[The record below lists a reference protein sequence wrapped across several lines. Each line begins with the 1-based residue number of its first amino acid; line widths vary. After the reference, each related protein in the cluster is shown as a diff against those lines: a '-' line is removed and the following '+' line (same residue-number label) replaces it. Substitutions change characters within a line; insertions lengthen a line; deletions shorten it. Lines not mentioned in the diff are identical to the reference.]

1 MIRQAKLRCPN
12 CVEPCNDDHETRHL
26 KLAEDDPQSAKT
38 SPRAPLQAAPLAAPA
53 EVTPA
58 ATAELV
64 AEVAAEN
71 RGAPTPPAT
80 PHFNFLGHSVPL
92 LPVIIACALFME
104 NMDSTVIAT
113 SLPVIAHN
121 LGEDPVA
128 LKLAL
133 TSYLVSLAIFIPV
146 SGWMADRFGSR
157 TIFQWAIA
165 VFMGG
170 SLLCA
175 TSSSLAGFV
184 MARFIQ
190 GMGGAMMVPVGRLVV
205 LRSTS
210 KAELVRAMSY
220 LTMPALLGPVIGPPL
235 GGFISTYFHWRW
247 IFFINIPISLLGMY
261 LAARHV
267 PNVRADKSAP
277 LDRTGFVLSAIGLA
291 LLMLGFATL
300 GRHLISMPA
309 AFTCIGVGA
318 VTVAVYLWHARR
330 TPFPLL
336 NLRLM
341 RTLTFRSG
349 VLGGF
354 LFRIGIGAIPFLL
367 PLMMQLG
374 FGLSPFQ
381 SGMLTCATA
390 IGALGMK
397 GAAARI
403 LKTWGFPR
411 VLRVNAVLTA
421 GSLAIVAAFTAHT
434 PHLLMMAILL
444 LGGCLRSLQFTSM
457 NTLAYADIDTA
468 QMSQATS
475 LASVVQQLAA
485 GAGVTIGAAA
495 LQLSQHWHGHATL
508 QAGDFS
514 VAFLCIASVSLSS
527 LFFLA
532 RLPANAGAALSGKR
546 A

>member
-1 MIRQAKLRCPN
+1 MASQNAAHASL
-12 CVEPCNDDHETRHL
+12 
-26 KLAEDDPQSAKT
+26 ED
-38 SPRAPLQAAPLAAPA
+38 APLEMPA

-58 ATAELV
+58 GAAQIAPPVSIGVAPATLATA
-64 AEVAAEN
+64 A
-71 RGAPTPPAT
+71 
-80 PHFNFLGHSVPL
+80 PHFSFFGHLVPL
-92 LPVIIACALFME
+92 LPVIVACALFME

-113 SLPVIAHN
+113 SLPVIARN

-175 TSSSLAGFV
+175 TSSTLAGFV
-184 MARFIQ
+184 MARFAQ

-210 KAELVRAMSY
+210 KSELVRAMSY

-247 IFFINIPISLLGMY
+247 IFFINVPISLLGMY
-261 LAARHV
+261 LAARHI
-267 PNVRADKSAP
+267 PNVRADQRSP
-277 LDRTGFVLSAIGLA
+277 LDRVGFVLSALGLA

-309 AFTCIGVGA
+309 AFACIGVGA
-318 VTVAVYLWHARR
+318 AMVSIYVWHARH
-330 TPFPLL
+330 TKFPLL
-336 NLRLM
+336 NLNLM
-341 RTLTFRSG
+341 RTVTFRAG
-349 VLGGF
+349 VAGGF
-354 LFRIGIGAIPFLL
+354 LFRVGIGAIPFLL

-390 IGALGMK
+390 IGALAMK
-397 GAAARI
+397 SAAARI
-403 LKTWGFPR
+403 LKEWGFR
-411 VLRVNAVLTA
+411 SVLRVNAVLTA
-421 GSLAIVAAFTAHT
+421 LSLAVISAFTSHT
-434 PHLLMMAILL
+434 PHLLMMLILL
-444 LGGCLRSLQFTSM
+444 LGGCLRSLQFTSF
-457 NTLAYADIDTA
+457 NTLAYADIENN
-468 QMSQATS
+468 QMSNATS
-475 LASVVQQLAA
+475 LSSVVQQLAA
-485 GAGVTIGAAA
+485 GVGVTVGAAA
-495 LQLSQHWHGHATL
+495 LQLAQHGHGHAIL
-508 QAGDFS
+508 QASDFS
-514 VAFLCIASVSLSS
+514 IAFLCVAVVSMSS
-527 LFFLA
+527 LFFLL
-532 RLPANAGAALSGKR
+532 RLPANAGAELSGYAESNAKESR
-546 A
+546 